1 MVTFGIFLRF
11 SQADTLAAAAA
22 SSSACLS
29 ITSSGRSSSSGG
41 ASPDRIEVY
50 LCLSQSLF
58 SIKLHRVDL
67 GHTGWVF
74 NVIRHGTRFLSFSGR
89 LTAEVISCSSASY
102 SEPYSKEQK
111 TYAKN

>member
-1 MVTFGIFLRF
+1 
-11 SQADTLAAAAA
+11 LAAAAA

-41 ASPDRIEVY
+41 ASPNSIEVY

-58 SIKLHRVDL
+58 SIQLHRVNL

-74 NVIRHGTRFLSFSGR
+74 NVIRHGTRFLSLSGR
-89 LTAEVISCSSASY
+89 LIAERINCSSVSY
-102 SEPYSKEQK
+102 SE
-111 TYAKN
+111 ACR